1 MVADDL
7 DVLLCEGQMDTF
19 SYQIILRAVPQD
31 KLILLDYY
39 CDHTEIWKKTEGY
52 YGQPY
57 IWCYLGNF
65 GGNTMLAGN
74 LDDTDK
80 KFIRYWPKVDRTYTV
95 WVSHSKLLM

>member
-7 DVLLCEGQMDTF
+7 DVLLCKDKWTPSRIKSF
-19 SYQIILRAVPQD
+19 LRAVPQD

-74 LDDTDK
+74 LNDTDE
-80 KFIRYWPKVDRTYTV
+80 KFIRYWLKADRMCMD
-95 WVSHSKLLM
+95 WVLRSKHLM